1 MNGPRLK
8 QNVASPFLIGKHGRF
23 RYGRVR
29 MQWRLPSRFVAFA
42 AVALLASAA
51 LFGCDRAPPTDG
63 LQNWT
68 AADHD
73 RAEENTR
80 VKTGAQASAAPRG
93 SGPKN
98 DQAQLIELTWRQNCA
113 QCHGLSGH
121 GDGPQGALVKAPDL
135 TNPDLQGKMSD
146 ADIANAIKNGR
157 NLMPK
162 FDFSDPVVAGL
173 TTRVRAM
180 KGP

>member
-1 MNGPRLK
+1 M
-8 QNVASPFLIGKHGRF
+8 VAPMR
-23 RYGRVR
+23 
-29 MQWRLPSRFVAFA
+29 WRSVSLFAAVAFA
-42 AVALLASAA
+42 AIL
-51 LFGCDRAPPTDG
+51 GCDRAPSAEG

-68 AADHD
+68 ASDHD
-73 RAEENTR
+73 RTEENSR
-80 VKTGAQASAAPRG
+80 IKTGAQATAAPKNG
-93 SGPKN
+93 SSPKN

-113 QCHGLSGH
+113 QCHGISGH
-121 GDGPQGALVKAPDL
+121 GDGPNGALVKAPDL

-162 FDFSDPVVAGL
+162 FDFSDAVTGGLVA
-173 TTRVRAM
+173 RVRAM